1 MDIIQM
7 ARDLGTAIQ
16 QDPRYKAYEAAKEKN
31 DSNLELQKRIADFH
45 ALKADIN
52 AEQRKPDADRA
63 RIQKM
68 NDDLRD
74 LFMSINNDP
83 DMVAFE
89 AAREGMDAVL
99 DSINFIITAA
109 ANGKDPQT
117 CPDTPPEMCSCGA
130 GGCAGCAGCG

>member
-31 DSNLELQKRIADFH
+31 DSNVELQKRIADFH
-45 ALKADIN
+45 ALKSEIN

-63 RIQKM
+63 KIQRM

-89 AAREGMDAVL
+89 SAR
-99 DSINFIITAA
+99 
-109 ANGKDPQT
+109 
-117 CPDTPPEMCSCGA
+117 
-130 GGCAGCAGCG
+130 